1 MSTSTGDPGN
11 GPGPAPASGRVPYL
25 SVVAATRN
33 DDHGGGLLAR
43 MQVFVDALI
52 AQCERHA
59 LDAELILVEWNPPPD
74 RAPLVDA
81 LRWPA
86 GGGRVTVRVITV
98 APELHRRLAHAEA
111 LPLFQM
117 IAKNVGIRR
126 AEAPFV
132 LATNIDLV
140 LSDEVMRALAGR
152 ALEPRTL
159 YRADR
164 YDVDHGIP
172 AAAPLDEQ
180 LDWCA
185 GNLLRICGKLGTRE
199 IATGAFYPIY
209 SGLSDIPR
217 YAMHR
222 LARLELGRGD
232 FAGRAARTI
241 RRRIRK
247 RLVHE
252 RRLQRQAAAP
262 SARPTAMPPAPQPPS
277 TLRRLH
283 SLARRSRV
291 RLHTN
296 ACGDFTL
303 LHRDDWQRLRAY
315 PELEIYSLHIDSLLL
330 YMARFAGIRE
340 RQLAGPV
347 YHLEHGTGFRPDD
360 EGRQEL
366 FGWLDRAGIPWITG
380 PEFDRYVMEMIST
393 RRPLDLNSD
402 SWGLGDEEL
411 PETRF
416 TV

>member
-1 MSTSTGDPGN
+1 MTTATGAPGDHV
-11 GPGPAPASGRVPYL
+11 ATPYL

-52 AQCERHA
+52 AQCERHQ
-59 LDAELILVEWNPPPD
+59 LDAELILVEWNPPAD

-98 APELHRRLAHAEA
+98 SPELHRRFAHAEA

-126 AEAPFV
+126 AGAPYV

-140 LSDEVMRALAGR
+140 LSDEVMHALAAR
-152 ALEPRTL
+152 TLAPRTL

-164 YDVDHGIP
+164 YDVDRGIP
-172 AAAPLDEQ
+172 AEAPLDEQ
-180 LDWCA
+180 LRWCA
-185 GNLLRICGKLGTRE
+185 GNLLRICGRLGTKE
-199 IATGAFYPIY
+199 VATGAFYPIY
-209 SGLSDIPR
+209 AGLSDLPR
-217 YAMHR
+217 YVIHR
-222 LARLELGRGD
+222 LSRVELGRGD
-232 FAGRAARTI
+232 FAGRAHRAI
-241 RRRIRK
+241 RRRLR
-247 RLVHE
+247 
-252 RRLQRQAAAP
+252 RRLIEQRRLERHAAALAAGRPAAAALAAAAAP
-262 SARPTAMPPAPQPPS
+262 PSA
-277 TLRRLH
+277 LRRLH

-291 RLHTN
+291 RPHTN
-296 ACGDFTL
+296 ASGDFTL
-303 LHRDDWQRLRAY
+303 LHRDDWERLRAY

-340 RQLAGPV
+340 RVLPGPV

-360 EGRQEL
+360 EGRREL

-380 PEFDRYVMEMIST
+380 PQFDAYVMEMITT
-393 RRPLDLNSD
+393 RRPLDLND
-402 SWGLGDEEL
+402 DAWGLGGEEL

-416 TV
+416 VV